1 MKPSPGA
8 VMAVAA
14 KPTELRVRMLFCA
27 CINFLQGQN
36 ENTHQNDDS
45 GRKFHDQ
52 ALLGGIVVIMAS
64 AISEG
69 IAAGPR
75 LSLIIGHGYGDVPAW
90 MAFPGRRSDDI
101 TDVCMAKPRGN
112 VGAGSGGAARS
123 DTPCRGHF
131 PLLALRH
138 GHGIPSGGD
147 GNMRCWATSEFVART
162 SGRPW
167 KGADILGNPRHGCC
181 GSNPNNSKGASC
193 RFRGKG
199 VCDEQIMTA
208 LRHDD
213 GTEVQVFGREG
224 GGRNLGGSASRG
236 GEQRRAM
243 AR

>member
-1 MKPSPGA
+1 MVQACPAVKLTARKSKLLAEQQTLSCRRAIRVGAETTFTRTCGCLATSEDVSARCIGMKPSPGA

-75 LSLIIGHGYGDVPAW
+75 LSLIIGHGYGTVSLPPTLLG
-90 MAFPGRRSDDI
+90 MYTLGLRGFPSVDGISGRRSDDI

-123 DTPCRGHF
+123 DTPCR
-131 PLLALRH
+131 A
-138 GHGIPSGGD
+138 
-147 GNMRCWATSEFVART
+147 
-162 SGRPW
+162 GR
-167 KGADILGNPRHGCC
+167 
-181 GSNPNNSKGASC
+181 
-193 RFRGKG
+193 
-199 VCDEQIMTA
+199 
-208 LRHDD
+208 
-213 GTEVQVFGREG
+213 
-224 GGRNLGGSASRG
+224 
-236 GEQRRAM
+236 
-243 AR
+243 